1 MNIFSAQMLLK
12 HYGRGK
18 RPRGKTSRQVFIY
31 TAVLTA
37 GIAMIYFQFLQVN
50 N

>member
-18 RPRGKTSRQVFIY
+18 RPRSKISRQVFIY
-31 TAVLTA
+31 TAVLIAGTA
-37 GIAMIYFQFLQVN
+37 MMYFQFSAG
-50 N
+50 

>member
-18 RPRGKTSRQVFIY
+18 RPRGKISRQVFIY

-37 GIAMIYFQFLQVN
+37 GTAMMYFQFSAG
-50 N
+50 